1 MTRRWNMKMNKKLVL
16 IAMALLCASSVFA
29 RKPKVKRVDAEEVID
44 LDGYWNDTDIRTV
57 CETLVNDCID
67 SPRVAKFEKK
77 NGRAPCVVIGKI
89 KNDSSER
96 IDTSIVAKK
105 MQTAIINSGVLEF
118 VADSNER
125 VELREEKADQAEHV
139 EYGTAKEIDAETAAD
154 FLMTGSVKTQVQSAD
169 KYTVRSYFVYV
180 TLTDIQSNKIIWQ
193 GENSDIKKYIKNQ
206 KVKL

>member
-1 MTRRWNMKMNKKLVL
+1 MKKIVLVL
-16 IAMALLCASSVFA
+16 MAMLCVSSVFA
-29 RKPKVKRVDAEEVID
+29 KKPKVKRVDADTVID
-44 LDGYWNDTDIRTV
+44 LDGYWNDTDIRMV
-57 CETLVNDCID
+57 CESLVKDCVQ
-67 SPRVAKFEKK
+67 SPRVAKFEKTT
-77 NGRAPCVVIGKI
+77 GHMPCVVIGKI

-96 IDTSIVAKK
+96 IDTSIVAKR

-118 VADSNER
+118 VADANER
-125 VELREEKADQAEHV
+125 VELREEKNDQAEHV
-139 EYGTAKEIDAETAAD
+139 EYGTAKEIDAEKAAD

-193 GENSDIKKYIKNQ
+193 GENSEIKKYIKNQ